1 VTAVRILDHISD
13 IKIEVTAATIEGL
26 YRESLEAMSSLMADL
41 PMPGEK
47 PIGSVAIKWDKLPP
61 EEQLIEFLSE
71 AISLSHTKKAV
82 CLMEWIKF
90 GEKNN
95 QASLEFFQR
104 DGFKT
109 DVKAVTYH
117 EASVEKLKEGGWRSV
132 FILDI

>member
-26 YRESLEAMSSLMADL
+26 YRESLEAMSSLMAYL

-47 PIGSVAIKWDKLPP
+47 PIGSVKIRWVKLPA
-61 EEQLIEFLSE
+61 EDQLIEFLSE
-71 AISLSHTKKAV
+71 ALSLSHTKRAV
-82 CLMEWIKF
+82 CRLEWVRF
-90 GEKNN
+90 GDGVSE
-95 QASLEFFQR
+95 ASLEFFKR

>member
-1 VTAVRILDHISD
+1 MAAVKILDHVSD
-13 IKIEVTAATIEGL
+13 IKIEVTSDTMGGL
-26 YRESLEAMSSLMADL
+26 YRESLEAVSSLMADL
-41 PMPGEK
+41 PIPGEK
-47 PIGSVAIKWDKLPP
+47 SIGSVAIKWDRLPP

-82 CLMEWIKF
+82 CIIEWIKF

-104 DGFKT
+104 DGFNT

-117 EASVEKLKEGGWRSV
+117 EASFEKLKEGGWRSV